1 MKINNVIN
9 HLWVRYSKELFRG
22 LVVLTY
28 YSLDMLDEY
37 LNADPCFLA
46 FLVSTNMNNLLE
58 GISST

>member
-28 YSLDMLDEY
+28 YSLDEY